1 MKDKIE
7 AKIKNLEEANIKRA
21 KDIAMHGQMKEG
33 LINEF
38 IETQG
43 AIKELKELIGI
54 KNPKGG
60 EKK

>member
-7 AKIKNLEEANIKRA
+7 AKIKELEEANVLRGQQIN
-21 KDIAMHGQMKEG
+21 MHGQMKEK

-38 IETQG
+38 METQG
-43 AIKELKELIGI
+43 AIKELKDLVAP